1 MTMEPLFRI
10 RGLRKTYGRA
20 WSLVVDALDIPRG
33 ETLAVVGPTGS
44 GKSTLL
50 RLLHLLE
57 APDQGTLEFDGRP
70 VTYPPPVETLR
81 RITMVFQRPVLQ
93 RGTVLDNVQYGRR
106 LRGHTDAA
114 PARQALESLGMTH
127 LAQAKAFPL
136 SGGETQRVAV
146 ARALAI
152 ATPVLL
158 LDEPTAHLDPA
169 HILRIERIIRS
180 LRETQGTT
188 TIIVT
193 HHLLQARRLADRVAL
208 LLEGQLIEEA
218 ETARFFDHPADP
230 RTAAFLRGD
239 LVW

>member
-1 MTMEPLFRI
+1 METLFRLRGI
-10 RGLRKTYGRA
+10 RKAYGRD
-20 WSLVVDALDIPRG
+20 WSLAIDSLDIARG
-33 ETLAVVGPTGS
+33 QTLAIVGPTGA

-57 APDQGTLEFDGRP
+57 APDQGTIEFDGRLVRYPAP
-70 VTYPPPVETLR
+70 VDTIR
-81 RITMVFQRPVLQ
+81 RMTMVFQRPVLL
-93 RGTVLDNVQYGRR
+93 RGTVLDNVRYGRR
-106 LRGHTDAA
+106 LRGQTDVEG
-114 PARQALESLGMTH
+114 ARRVLESMGMIH
-127 LAQAKAFPL
+127 LAQARSFPL
-136 SGGETQRVAV
+136 SGGEMQRVAV
-146 ARALAI
+146 ARALALD
-152 ATPVLL
+152 TQVLL

-180 LRETQGTT
+180 LQDGHGTT

-193 HHLLQARRLADRVAL
+193 HHLLQARRLADRTAL

-218 ETARFFDHPADP
+218 ETARFFDQPVDP